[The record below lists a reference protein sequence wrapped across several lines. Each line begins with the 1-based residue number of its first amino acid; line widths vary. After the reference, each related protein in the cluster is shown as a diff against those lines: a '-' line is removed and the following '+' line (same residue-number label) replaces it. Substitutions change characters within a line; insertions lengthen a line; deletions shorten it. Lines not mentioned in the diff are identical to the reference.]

1 MEEFDIDIVH
11 HPRRRHGNVDGL
23 TRAYEGVGDVSKD
36 DEFPNVGIM
45 TINVEEMPK
54 EYRKIIQYL
63 DGMRFPIEATK
74 VVWTWIAHK
83 SQNYSIISNL
93 LYFQGRDWH
102 APKSQVNPKLG
113 LGHSNCRISGIRGTL
128 LVSNTKRGWEGR
140 AESFKIK

>member
-1 MEEFDIDIVH
+1 
-11 HPRRRHGNVDGL
+11 
-23 TRAYEGVGDVSKD
+23 
-36 DEFPNVGIM
+36 
-45 TINVEEMPK
+45 MPK